1 MRRLFYSI
9 IIMLLCFTGCVPLD
23 YVEPSGKAQSEYNR
37 DSGSREFYHQSMNQ
51 PIVVEYQNGTSKGK
65 ILYEIDDPYVD
76 INMVGSASRTSE
88 IPADYYSIDQ
98 INDCFKFYITAQKAV
113 VDDDLDLANRS
124 INKAL
129 EILEIKS
136 FYDLKG
142 SIYYLGGDTVK
153 ANYYWNYLNLE

>member
-1 MRRLFYSI
+1 M
-9 IIMLLCFTGCVPLD
+9 
-23 YVEPSGKAQSEYNR
+23 
-37 DSGSREFYHQSMNQ
+37 
-51 PIVVEYQNGTSKGK
+51 EYQNGTSKGK
-65 ILYEIDDPYVD
+65 ILYEIDDPYVEID
-76 INMVGSASRTSE
+76 MVSSGSRASE

-142 SIYYLGGDTVK
+142 SIYYLSGDTVK
-153 ANYYWNYLNLE
+153 ANYYWNYLNLD